1 MIHIIQIVE
10 RSYIMS
16 VLKDIRERA
25 AQYDK
30 TIVLPEGN
38 DDRIIEAAAMI
49 TKEGIAKIILLGN
62 AEEIAKKA
70 EANNWD
76 LSGVQIIDHLKSEKM
91 ECYVEEFAEL
101 RKNKGMTI
109 DKAREIMKNPLY
121 FGTMMVKLGDAD
133 GLTAGAAN
141 ATGDVLRP
149 AFQIIKTA
157 PGIPVVSSCFIMEM
171 PNAKYGTNGVFLFGD
186 CGVNPD
192 PDAEQLGAIAVSTA
206 ITMKKV
212 VGQEPVVALLSFS
225 TKGSAEHPR
234 VDKVREATKIAQK
247 MAPQFL
253 IDGELQADAALV
265 EHVAKSKAPGS
276 KVAGKAN
283 VLIFPDLDSGN
294 IGYKLTQRL
303 AGAEAVGPICQ
314 GLAKPV
320 NDLSRGCNATDVMNV
335 VAVTV
340 LQSVL

>member
-1 MIHIIQIVE
+1 MG
-10 RSYIMS
+10 
-16 VLKDIRERA
+16 VLKNIRERA
-25 AQYDK
+25 ALHDK

-49 TKEGIAKIILLGN
+49 TKEGIAKVILLGDP
-62 AEEIAKKA
+62 EEIKKKA
-70 EANNWD
+70 KDNSWD
-76 LSGVQIIDHLKSEKM
+76 LSGVELIDHLKSNKM
-91 ECYVEEFAEL
+91 EHYVNEFTEL
-101 RKNKGMTI
+101 RRSKGMTL
-109 DKAREIMKNPLY
+109 DQAKEIMKDPLY
-121 FGTMMVKLGDAD
+121 FGAMMVKLDDAD
-133 GLTAGAAN
+133 GMTAGAVY

-157 PGIPVVSSCFIMEM
+157 PGIPVLSSCFIMEM
-171 PNAKYGTNGVFLFGD
+171 PDKNFGANGAFVYGD

-206 ITMKKV
+206 MTMKQV
-212 VGQEPVVALLSFS
+212 VGHEPIVALLSFS
-225 TKGSAEHPR
+225 TKGSAEHPK
-234 VDKVREATKIAQK
+234 VDKVREATRVAKE
-247 MAPQFL
+247 MAPQILF
-253 IDGELQADAALV
+253 DGELQADAALV
-265 EHVAKSKAPGS
+265 ESVAKSKAPGS
-276 KVAGKAN
+276 QVAGNAN
-283 VLIFPDLDSGN
+283 VLVFPDLDSGN
-294 IGYKLTQRL
+294 IAYKLTQRL